1 MEVLSQVFYTV
12 VGMMLVTGLY
22 LVIAQDNLVKKL
34 LGLSVFQVAIFIF
47 YLSLG
52 KLFPGAVPI
61 TGGGDPVNYSHPL
74 PSVLILTAI
83 VVGVATLAVGLAL
96 VVRVQEELGS
106 TEEDEA
112 RRSERSK

>member
-1 MEVLSQVFYTV
+1 MTLWASQLFYALD
-12 VGMMLVTGLY
+12 GLLLVTGLY

-34 LGLSVFQVAIFIF
+34 LGLSLFQVAIFVF

-52 KLFPGAVPI
+52 KLFPGGAAVLLPEQSI
-61 TGGGDPVNYSHPL
+61 YSHPL
-74 PSVLILTAI
+74 PHVLILTAI
-83 VVGVATLAVGLAL
+83 VVGIATLVVGLAL

-112 RRSERSK
+112 RLEDRRR